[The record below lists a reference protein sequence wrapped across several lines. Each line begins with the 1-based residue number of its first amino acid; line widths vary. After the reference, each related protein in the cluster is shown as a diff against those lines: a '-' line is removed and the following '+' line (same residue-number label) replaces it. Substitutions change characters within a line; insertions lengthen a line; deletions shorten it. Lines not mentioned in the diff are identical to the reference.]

1 MLGIDIGANK
11 LLVVVADLNGDVVA
25 SERRPVRAR
34 ERADAAALL
43 KHVQAAATTALA
55 AAGTRRSLLQAVG
68 VGTPGVVDP
77 ATGRLSLAPQLGGW
91 EGLPLGRR
99 LQRSFPCPVL
109 VENEVHLSVLAERW
123 RGAAQGIDDA
133 LFVQAGYGIGGGL
146 LVGGRLYRGANGAA
160 GEIGYLPFTEDWS
173 PRDGLGPFEHAAGGS
188 AYARH
193 GRRAAATRAG
203 GGCSSSPAATPT
215 RSTPRSSS
223 PPRPRATPRRLRIVD
238 TLVGRLARGIAA
250 AAIVVDPQT
259 VIVGGGLSRAG
270 ESLLRPLERELA
282 DLVPIPPQVVLSDLG
297 EEAVAL
303 GAVRLAVQT
312 VEEPPVRHRGGGRL
326 MRVLAVGAHPDDL
339 EILCGGTLA
348 RFVREGHEV
357 VMCNATLGN
366 RGSFEHTSE
375 EIAEI
380 RLREARR
387 AAEIAGADH
396 VTLGFTDGEV
406 DAADDAQR
414 AAVVDLVRDVAPGP
428 DHHALAGRLHVRSQR
443 DVEAR
448 LRLQLP
454 RDAAAVRDGQAAPRR
469 RSRRSTSWTP

>member
-1 MLGIDIGANK
+1 MTRLPAGSPQLLRQLNSAHVLRAIRTHGPISRAELAKTIGLSKPTVNEVVEGLLGEGTVLESEPNGAERPLRPGRRARLLRFRADLGHVLGIDIGANK

-25 SERRPVRAR
+25 SERRAVRAR

-43 KHVQAAATTALA
+43 KHAQSAATTALA

-77 ATGRLSLAPQLGGW
+77 STGRLSLAPQLGGW

-160 GEIGYLPFTEDWS
+160 GEIGYLPFAEDWS

-193 GRRAAATRAG
+193 GRRAAAARGGRRLLELAG
-203 GGCSSSPAATPT
+203 GDPDAIDAEIVFAAAAEGNAAAA
-215 RSTPRSSS
+215 S
-223 PPRPRATPRRLRIVD
+223 IID
-238 TLVGRLARGIAA
+238 TLVARLARGIAA
-250 AAIVVDPQT
+250 AAIVVDPQA

-270 ESLLRPLERELA
+270 EALLRPLERALA

-297 EEAVAL
+297 EQAVAL

-312 VEEPPVRHRGGGRL
+312 VENRL
-326 MRVLAVGAHPDDL
+326 FG
-339 EILCGGTLA
+339 I
-348 RFVREGHEV
+348 
-357 VMCNATLGN
+357 
-366 RGSFEHTSE
+366 
-375 EIAEI
+375 
-380 RLREARR
+380 
-387 AAEIAGADH
+387 AAE
-396 VTLGFTDGEV
+396 
-406 DAADDAQR
+406 
-414 AAVVDLVRDVAPGP
+414 AV
-428 DHHALAGRLHVRSQR
+428 
-443 DVEAR
+443 
-448 LRLQLP
+448 
-454 RDAAAVRDGQAAPRR
+454 
-469 RSRRSTSWTP
+469 

>member
-1 MLGIDIGANK
+1 VLRAIRSHGPISRAELAKTIGLSKPTVNEVVEGLLGKGTVLESDANGAERPLRPGRRARLLRFRADLGHVLGIDIGANK

-25 SERRPVRAR
+25 SQRRPVQAR

-43 KHVQAAATTALA
+43 RQVQAAATAALA

-91 EGLPLGRR
+91 ESLPLGRR

-160 GEIGYLPFTEDWS
+160 GEIGYLPFTDDWS

-193 GRRAAATRAG
+193 GHRAAATRGGRRLLELAG
-203 GGCSSSPAATPT
+203 GDPDAIDAEIVFAAAAE
-215 RSTPRSSS
+215 SN
-223 PPRPRATPRRLRIVD
+223 ATALRIVD
-238 TLVGRLARGIAA
+238 TLVRRLARGIAA
-250 AAIVVDPQT
+250 AAIVVDPRT

-270 ESLLRPLERELA
+270 EMLLRPLERELA
-282 DLVPIPPQVVLSDLG
+282 DLVPIAPQVVLSDLG

-312 VEEPPVRHRGGGRL
+312 VEDRL
-326 MRVLAVGAHPDDL
+326 FG
-339 EILCGGTLA
+339 I
-348 RFVREGHEV
+348 
-357 VMCNATLGN
+357 
-366 RGSFEHTSE
+366 
-375 EIAEI
+375 
-380 RLREARR
+380 
-387 AAEIAGADH
+387 AAE
-396 VTLGFTDGEV
+396 
-406 DAADDAQR
+406 
-414 AAVVDLVRDVAPGP
+414 AV
-428 DHHALAGRLHVRSQR
+428 
-443 DVEAR
+443 
-448 LRLQLP
+448 
-454 RDAAAVRDGQAAPRR
+454 
-469 RSRRSTSWTP
+469 